1 MSTETPKANDIPAGT
16 LELAKFCAGIRYDA
30 LPESV
35 IEKTRL
41 CILDYVA
48 NIYGSLQ
55 LDAVQKTADY
65 IKSLGAGGPATAL
78 GLGFKTDIH
87 HAALVNGTL
96 AEAIEAQD
104 GVRFGGNHPGV
115 AVIPAALAL
124 AEVRGLSGHKI
135 IEAVV
140 AGYEAANRISAAM
153 HPWHTLGGFLPTGT
167 CGAFGAAVAAGH
179 LMGFSAEQMAAALG
193 NAGYMLPVSTAET
206 LMGGY
211 PIKIIQGGQG
221 ASCGLMATG
230 LAEIGVGGAPY
241 IIEGSRLNGGFAKIT
256 TCADPDLTRLI
267 PIPGDTLS
275 MEDVYF
281 KPYTACRHTHGAAQ
295 ATLALRTTHD
305 LALDQIN
312 SVAVFTYGI
321 AQLAVGKP
329 LEENPTFVSA
339 QFSIPWVVAA
349 CLADGMLG
357 PAQLTEKR
365 LEDKD
370 LVAFSRKIK
379 VATDETLNAAYP
391 GKTSSQVEIRL
402 KDGTNLVYQV
412 DIPKGDPRDPMTQE
426 DIINKIKAFSSDNQ
440 HRDIDNI
447 AEQILGLEQITDI
460 RPLLSAI

>member
-1 MSTETPKANDIPAGT
+1 MSNSNPSKQEQTPAAT
-16 LELAKFCAGIRYDA
+16 LALAEFCAAIRYDA
-30 LPESV
+30 LPQAV

-55 LDAVQKTADY
+55 LDAVKKTADY
-65 IKSLGAGGPATAL
+65 IKSLGPGGPATAM
-78 GLGFKTDIH
+78 GCGFRTDIH

-104 GVRFGGNHPGV
+104 GVRFGGNHPGT

-124 AEVRGLSGHKI
+124 AEVRGLSGIKI

-179 LMGFSAEQMAAALG
+179 LMDFSTEQMAAAMG
-193 NAGYMLPVSTAET
+193 NAGYVLPVSTAET
-206 LMGGY
+206 LMGGF
-211 PIKIIQGGQG
+211 PVKIIQGGQG
-221 ASCGLMATG
+221 AFCGLMAAG
-230 LAEIGVGGAPY
+230 LAEKGIGGAPY
-241 IIEGSRLNGGFAKIT
+241 IIEGSALNGGFAKIT
-256 TCADPDLTRLI
+256 TCAAPDLNRLI
-267 PIPGDTLS
+267 PLPEDPLS

-295 ATLALRTTHD
+295 AALMLKKNHD
-305 LALDQIN
+305 LTPDRIDA
-312 SVAVFTYGI
+312 VAVFTYGI

-329 LEENPTFVSA
+329 LADPPTFVSA

-349 CLADGMLG
+349 CLADGTLG

-365 LEDKD
+365 LEDKA
-370 LVAFSRKIK
+370 LVAFSQKIR
-379 VATDETLNAAYP
+379 VEADETLNAAYP
-391 GKTSSQVEIRL
+391 DKTASRVEIRL
-402 KDGTNLVYQV
+402 RDGTRLICQV
-412 DIPKGDPRDPMTQE
+412 DVPKGDPRDPMTPE
-426 DIINKIKAFSSDNQ
+426 DIIQKIRAFS
-440 HRDIDNI
+440 
-447 AEQILGLEQITDI
+447 
-460 RPLLSAI
+460 